1 MCIRDRFYRQRMAG
15 NKEARRQADER
26 LVRENQH
33 LLPVE
38 EREEV
43 RAPQE
48 DGDEVVVPEV
58 VMTEEVALADRE
70 DALREEV
77 KAGAKK
83 TTAAAKKK
91 ARAPRRAVVGHGP
104 EGMDVDG

>member
-1 MCIRDRFYRQRMAG
+1 MRG
-15 NKEARRQADER
+15 NKARQLEADRK
-26 LVRENQH
+26 LVEENQH

-38 EREEV
+38 ERAEV

-48 DGDEVVVPEV
+48 DEDEVMVPEV

-77 KAGAKK
+77 KAAAKK